1 MTTIIFRLC
10 VVVRYVVWSFFRH
23 VTSTQKDQV
32 VSTWTPHQEA
42 DISLE
47 SLFLS
52 PSLRAMSLSTP
63 QPSTSFPPTFLSLFD
78 AIETQI
84 QFSPFHSPVQES
96 TLPHDSTP
104 LSFQETLG
112 GSSSE
117 AATTTSEPIG
127 FQLDDGYKYKSS
139 LKATTVEG
147 TIVTSV
153 PVGSPEYQDKR
164 VFASTNLEISPV
176 KEPNTTTSGRDSDY
190 PIKLGDELRY
200 KAPTERMSSM
210 ESLMVELKDMM
221 KQMMEHSKSQPST
234 Q

>member
-1 MTTIIFRLC
+1 
-10 VVVRYVVWSFFRH
+10 
-23 VTSTQKDQV
+23 
-32 VSTWTPHQEA
+32 
-42 DISLE
+42 
-47 SLFLS
+47 
-52 PSLRAMSLSTP
+52 MSLSTP

-84 QFSPFHSPVQES
+84 QFNPFHSPVKES

-117 AATTTSEPIG
+117 SATTTSEPIG

-153 PVGSPEYQDKR
+153 PVGSPEYQDKG

-200 KAPTERMSSM
+200 KALTERMSSM

-221 KQMMEHSKSQPST
+221 KQMMEHSKS
-234 Q
+234 